1 MQRIADQA
9 DADVKNFESEAKKNM
24 AVLRDLM
31 EVKRQLIEAET
42 KEMKSINKK
51 NLTAIKGYIQKNP
64 NDNVI
69 SFVLDSMT
77 KFFTGSATAT
87 YAQ

>member
-1 MQRIADQA
+1 
-9 DADVKNFESEAKKNM
+9 M
-24 AVLRDLM
+24 AVLKDLM
-31 EVKRQLIEAET
+31 EVKRQLFEAET
-42 KEMKSINKK
+42 KEMKNINKK

-64 NDNVI
+64 NDNCI